1 MSNSDSKSDAES
13 VSGDSEEL
21 EESDDD
27 STDTDSDPDKNI
39 GVIVNVNAGTSEDG
53 LAFNYAEDSTVPLS
67 WGRSHRA
74 EYPVMARLARKYLTV
89 QGTSTPAER
98 VISRLGIVLSKSRQ
112 AMSGPM
118 FSKIMFLTDVV

>member
-1 MSNSDSKSDAES
+1 MSDSDSNSDAES

-67 WGRSHRA
+67 WWRSH
-74 EYPVMARLARKYLTV
+74 
-89 QGTSTPAER
+89 
-98 VISRLGIVLSKSRQ
+98 SRGVYETRNLINFPQSIILS
-112 AMSGPM
+112 
-118 FSKIMFLTDVV
+118 